1 MDFFSF
7 LLSANAW
14 SPLWV
19 NFPPQVNNNKDLCI
33 FEINQYLKLEL
44 SWFNNY
50 ICSPS
55 VRIWW
60 SVDISGSWTAWWF
73 IIMFLFCPSDKSTSL
88 FVGIS
93 LGVFHCVRGIMS
105 SSAGE
110 SMVRRRREHSAS
122 LKSDRSD
129 FSSQLR
135 YVLTVRTPKSSF
147 PHL

>member
-1 MDFFSF
+1 M
-7 LLSANAW
+7 
-14 SPLWV
+14 
-19 NFPPQVNNNKDLCI
+19 NNNKDLCI

-55 VRIWW
+55 VRIDGLLTLVVPEQPGDLL
-60 SVDISGSWTAWWF
+60 SCSSSAQVTNPLI
-73 IIMFLFCPSDKSTSL
+73 SL

-110 SMVRRRREHSAS
+110 STVRRRREHSAS
-122 LKSDRSD
+122 LKTDRSD

-135 YVLTVRTPKSSF
+135 YILTVQTPKSSF